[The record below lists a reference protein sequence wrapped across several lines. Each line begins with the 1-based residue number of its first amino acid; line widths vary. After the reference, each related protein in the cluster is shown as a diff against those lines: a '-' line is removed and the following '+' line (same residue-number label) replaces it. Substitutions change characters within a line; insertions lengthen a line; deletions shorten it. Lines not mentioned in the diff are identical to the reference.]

1 MSPLFDKY
9 TDRAKRVLMFAQDES
24 RRLNHDYIGTEHLL
38 LGLVR
43 EEKGTAA
50 KILSSMGVDHAKAR
64 DAVESIAKRG
74 KHSVLGDISLTQRG
88 KKVIEHAAEES
99 RLMGTQIQ
107 RHRALAFGSRARQQ
121 EHRRKGPHRHG
132 GEPSEG
138 AQRRSVHRW
147 SREHA
152 KEGMLSLTTGAQKA
166 IGLATDEARRLGH
179 SEVGTGHL
187 LLGLAREGEGLAAGE
202 LQGLG
207 VDLQRV
213 RRQLDKRSAKEK
225 PRESPVRQI
234 YGSSEAGS
242 HACAGRG
249 APLQP

>member
-50 KILSSMGVDHAKAR
+50 KILSSMGVDLTKAR

-99 RLMGTQIQ
+99 RLMGHKYNGT
-107 RHRALAFGSRARQQ
+107 
-121 EHRRKGPHRHG
+121 EHLLLGLVRDSK
-132 GEPSEG
+132 STG
-138 AQRRSVHRW
+138 AKVLTDMGVSQAKVRSSVEFTVGRGKHV
-147 SREHA
+147 
-152 KEGMLSLTTGAQKA
+152 KEDRMSLTTGAQKA

-213 RRQLDKRSAKEK
+213 RRQ
-225 PRESPVRQI
+225 VRQAVSQ
-234 YGSSEAGS
+234 GEAS
-242 HACAGRG
+242 
-249 APLQP
+249 